1 MDFWKDNVTYIMEFH
16 EKLQELRRGRGLT
29 QEELA
34 EAIFVSR
41 TAISKWE
48 SGRGYPSIDSLKAL
62 AKFFS
67 VTVDELLSPDE
78 VLTIAEEDRDRAQEQ
93 TRQKM
98 GDALFALAD
107 VCMLLL
113 LFLPLFAG
121 RVGRADG
128 GVQAV
133 SLLALTDMPVY
144 LKASYLAI
152 IGGSALW
159 GILTLALQNCHR
171 AGWMRVKRPV
181 SLALHGAGVLLFIL
195 GAHPYAAVFSLAL
208 LAMKLGICFKP
219 A

>member
-1 MDFWKDNVTYIMEFH
+1 MDFWKDNVTNGMEFH

-98 GDALFALAD
+98 GDVLFALTD
-107 VCMLLL
+107 VCMLLI
-113 LFLPLFAG
+113 LFLPLFA
-121 RVGRADG
+121 GRADG

-144 LKASYLAI
+144 LRASYLAV
-152 IGGSALW
+152 IGGSILW
-159 GILTLALQNCHR
+159 GILTLALQNCR
-171 AGWMRVKRPV
+171 GAGWMRVKRPV

>member
-1 MDFWKDNVTYIMEFH
+1 MDFWKDNVTNGMEFH

-41 TAISKWE
+41 TAVSKWE

-78 VLTIAEEDRDRAQEQ
+78 VLTIAEEERDRVQEQ

-98 GDALFALAD
+98 GDLMFALSD

-121 RVGRADG
+121 REELLDG
-128 GVQAV
+128 GVEAV
-133 SLLALTDMPVY
+133 SLLALTDMPAY
-144 LKASYLAI
+144 LKAAYLAA

-159 GILTLALQNCHR
+159 GILTLTLQNCRR

-181 SLALHGAGVLLFIL
+181 SLAFHGAGVLLFIL

-208 LAMKLGICFKP
+208 LAIKVGIRFKFP
-219 A
+219 